1 MQRENG
7 NDGTAAGRR
16 SLPRTVSYVE
26 LLTYTNGKSGERRKK
41 EGGRENEKSKRSGE
55 RTKTLKRTRGGW
67 NVREASNFFFDNCL
81 PGRKCSLHRQREC
94 RAINFGQISSNTHT
108 NSFFLPFFFNSFIL
122 LCYLSFR
129 LNFVY
134 YFICYYL
141 LLFHYYLIIYF
152 TIILYYFYFVIYH
165 LVELL
170 FDYFFLYYFIYYSL
184 LLFYYYLIIYY
195 FNIILCYFYFVIYHL
210 VELLFDYFFISLYL
224 STSCL
229 ADLLRCKLFE
239 IILNLTSELFLN
251 HFFLTS
257 LTFFQCFATSQL
269 FDRNYCKFEIH
280 ISAFVSF
287 LIVLFSIS
295 SADSFSV
302 RSSKT

>member
-170 FDYFFLYYFIYYSL
+170 FDYFF
-184 LLFYYYLIIYY
+184 
-195 FNIILCYFYFVIYHL
+195 
-210 VELLFDYFFISLYL
+210 ISLYL